1 MAVDRRR
8 APVELRSG
16 LRPVDYYN
24 NLQRATR
31 AIYNE
36 RSEVIY
42 SEATA
47 KRSKTLEL
55 EVDERLHI
63 GSYELIYAHNR

>member
-42 SEATA
+42 SETIYN
-47 KRSKTLEL
+47 KVIYSEQRERSKKQKQCLN
-55 EVDERLHI
+55 
-63 GSYELIYAHNR
+63 S